1 MAPTLVDSV
10 SRRSQLITAA
20 VVVALGLLVAF
31 MVDVHPESL
40 RIPAWVAYVAASAF
54 VFAGLCLLASAITMT
69 YRLQRWLGVA
79 VTVSLFVVC
88 AWVAFGPGPARMFSF
103 AALCKEHYR
112 RRDLSWRF
120 WNRSHSDG
128 VVSLIG
134 VAPCFCRSVRR
145 LTTRSRHPLISV
157 FNRRSSAAAGRST
170 WFC

>member
-1 MAPTLVDSV
+1 VAPTLVDSV

-88 AWVAFGPGPARMFSF
+88 AWVAFGPGQRECS
-103 AALCKEHYR
+103 
-112 RRDLSWRF
+112 
-120 WNRSHSDG
+120 
-128 VVSLIG
+128 VSLPFVKSITGDAICRGAFGIG
-134 VAPCFCRSVRR
+134 AILMGLFLLLVLRRAFADRSV
-145 LTTRSRHPLISV
+145 
-157 FNRRSSAAAGRST
+157 G
-170 WFC
+170 